1 LPLKITF
8 SLLSLKKL
16 FKKIGRVSAQG
27 HYAQTERGYLALFAA
42 LTVITACSKA

>member
-8 SLLSLKKL
+8 SLLSLKNL

-27 HYAQTERGYLALFAA
+27 PYAQTERDYLALFAA
-42 LTVITACSKA
+42 HTVIIARSKA